1 MENEDTQELNV
12 TEIMRE
18 LDRRQD
24 QFLEDLKSYLSYAVE
39 HRASD
44 LFIVAGGP
52 VSVKIDGRISA
63 VGDGKVLPPQTE
75 GLITQIYRLAGRSM
89 SGYQSRGDDDFS
101 FALPG
106 LARFRVNTY
115 RQRGSM
121 AAVVRVVSFEIPDWQ
136 KLHIPEQVMDLANVT
151 HGMVL
156 VTGTAGSGKST
167 TQACIINRINQTRN
181 CHIITLEDPIE
192 FLHRDQMSIV
202 SQREIAIDTNDYL
215 SALRACLRQAPDV
228 ILLGEMRDH
237 ETIRTAMTAAETGHL
252 LIATLHTKGTVNTI
266 DRIIDSFPPAQQ
278 DQIRIQLSTVLHTV
292 VSQQL
297 LPDKNGGLV
306 PAYEVMHMNSA
317 IRNLIRDSKNHQIDN
332 AIATGRTEGMISMD
346 QSILELYNA
355 GYITRE
361 TALSY
366 ADNPDQLRRRM
377 GYPSLFVYFVQKTPR
392 FHPRFFI

>member
-346 QSILELYNA
+346 QSILELYHA
-355 GYITRE
+355 GYITQE

-377 GYPSLFVYFVQKTPR
+377 G
-392 FHPRFFI
+392 